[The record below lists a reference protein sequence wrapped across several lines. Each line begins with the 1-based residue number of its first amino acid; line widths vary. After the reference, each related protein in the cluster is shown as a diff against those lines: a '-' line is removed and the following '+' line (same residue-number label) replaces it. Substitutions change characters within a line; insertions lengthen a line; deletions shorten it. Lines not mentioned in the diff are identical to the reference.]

1 MVTIKEIA
9 VECGVSVATVSNVLN
24 GRANVG
30 LETRKKVLE
39 AVRQKDYR
47 PDYVAR
53 GLRKK
58 KTNIIGI
65 VAEDIAQFTTPA
77 IMEGA
82 MAYCEEKKYRTMI
95 QNLRLYARWGESWY
109 DNESAY
115 RSVVTAVMQEMLS
128 IRVDGLLYIAG
139 HARNITY
146 FFDDMPIPTVMAYA
160 YTHSAGTPA
169 VVIDD
174 ERAACEMTRY
184 LISMGHHRIGILGG
198 RENNIHTRS
207 RLRGYQKA
215 LFEENI
221 LYNPGWVRYGNWEKD
236 SGYLLAGELV
246 EEGVTAI
253 FCMNDQMAGG
263 VYDYFRE
270 KGIRVGEDI
279 SVAGFDNHEL
289 AQYCSPGLTT
299 MKLPLAEIGEEAAAI
314 LLERLEEE
322 GESAP
327 RTVLERSIPCT
338 LIERDSVKHVAVP
351 ELLERDG
358 MNYGKTG
365 GNGR

>member
-9 VECGVSVATVSNVLN
+9 AECSVSVATVSNVLN

-30 LETRKKVLE
+30 VETRKRVLD
-39 AVRQKDYR
+39 AIRQSGYQ

-58 KTNIIGI
+58 KTNMIGI
-65 VAEDIAQFTTPA
+65 IAEDVAQFSTPD
-77 IMEGA
+77 ILEGV
-82 MAYCEEKKYRTMI
+82 MAYCEEKKYRTII

-115 RSVVTAVMQEMLS
+115 NAVVTAVMQEMLS

-139 HARNITY
+139 HARNIRY
-146 FFDDMPIPTVMAYA
+146 FSDAMPIPTVMAYA
-160 YTHSAGTPA
+160 YTRSVHTPA

-184 LISMGHHRIGILGG
+184 LISMGHRRIGVLGG

-221 LYNPGWVRYGNWEKD
+221 LYNPEWVRYGDWERE
-236 SGYLLAGELV
+236 SGFRLAGSLLK
-246 EEGVTAI
+246 EGVTAV
-253 FCMNDQMAGG
+253 FCMNDRMAGG
-263 VYDYFRE
+263 AYAYFRE
-270 KGIRVGEDI
+270 QGIRVGEDI

-289 AQYCSPGLTT
+289 ARFCSPGLTT
-299 MKLPLAEIGEEAAAI
+299 MELPLNDIGAEAAAI
-314 LLERLEEE
+314 LLERLETE
-322 GESAP
+322 GESLPNA
-327 RTVLERSIPCT
+327 VLERSMPCR
-338 LIERDSVKHVAVP
+338 LIERESVKRIVLSCDA
-351 ELLERDG
+351 
-358 MNYGKTG
+358 
-365 GNGR
+365 